1 MRLMTLL
8 FCLTLLS
15 SPAYAWRES
24 HGGDSIV
31 ADFIGR
37 TNDLIKTKALIQDE
51 EIKTNLENMAN
62 LRNSILVVT
71 MDRVFDEYGKEV
83 PALTT
88 CYWQEHD
95 GRMVCNI
102 AINRY
107 NYLSLEKDSA
117 QINIWNKEEVIVD
130 EFSKI
135 LNIPE
140 KSKRKLLNELKK
152 FNRDEEKTNSKETFE
167 EPIQDDTVKDFIKTT
182 HTLLEDLKTIENPS
196 IKKIYNKILYAV
208 SKTDYVAYRSVH
220 LDNIEKDAVNTCL
233 SVVKTESSCTIII
246 NAPRWAQYHAGLTNQ
261 AERKKEQLV
270 LHEFLAVI
278 QENDRD
284 YSLSEKIIKMLEK
297 IRAKR

>member
-1 MRLMTLL
+1 MKFITLL

-15 SPAYAWRES
+15 SPAHAWRES

-37 TNDLIKTKALIQDE
+37 TNDIIKTKASIQDK

-71 MDRVFDEYGKEV
+71 MDRVYDEHGKEV
-83 PALTT
+83 PALST

-135 LNIPE
+135 LNISDN
-140 KSKRKLLNELKK
+140 SKRKLLKELKK
-152 FNRDEEKTNSKETFE
+152 FNRDEEKTISKETFE
-167 EPIQDDTVKDFIKTT
+167 DSIQEETVKDFIKTT
-182 HTLLEDLKTIENPS
+182 HTLLEDLKTIENPL
-196 IKKIYNKILYAV
+196 IKKIYNKILPAV
-208 SKTDYVAYRSVH
+208 SKTEYMAHKSVH
-220 LDNIEKDAVNTCL
+220 LNGIEKDAVNTCL
-233 SVVKTESSCTIII
+233 AVDKTEFACTIII
-246 NAPRWAQYHAGLTNQ
+246 NTLRWAQYNVSLTNQ

-284 YSLSEKIIKMLEK
+284 YSLSEKIMKMLEK